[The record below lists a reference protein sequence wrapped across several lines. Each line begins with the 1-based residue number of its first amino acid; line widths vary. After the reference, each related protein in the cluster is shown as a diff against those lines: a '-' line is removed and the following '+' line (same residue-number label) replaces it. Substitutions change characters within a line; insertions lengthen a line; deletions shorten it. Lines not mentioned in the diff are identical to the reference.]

1 MNTLPAIHLSVIK
14 IRIPPRRHETI
25 SRPRLITRLYDQLDK
40 PLLFVVAP
48 AGYGKTSLLVDL
60 AGQVEMPYCWFS
72 LDALDQDP
80 QRFLRYLIAA
90 ITEKFPG
97 FGKASLSALESLSS
111 LNEDQEQ
118 VLVTLSNEVI
128 SKIHEHFILVL
139 DDFHFVEVAPAIG
152 QILGRFLQLAGSHIH
167 LIITSRN
174 LPDLTALPLM
184 IARNQ
189 VGGLS
194 IKDLAFQVEEIQTL
208 FNQNHGIM
216 VVREDAEALLQET
229 EGWIAA
235 LHLSNGMPGTLPQF
249 KPLVSTSVLFD
260 FFSREVMD
268 RQPEPIR
275 QFMLLTSMFDVFD
288 IGLCERVL
296 TPLWNGEIPD
306 WSSLFQRVQTE
317 NLFSLPLDK
326 EGRWMRYHHLFQHY
340 LRAKLQYENPAL
352 AWSIQQELAAAY
364 KEQHAWEEA
373 LQIYDRLND
382 HQNLARLL
390 EETGYN
396 FIGAGRILSLENWLK
411 KLPVNL
417 LYSRPILISLMG
429 AVRSTQGDQ
438 RQALGLLNRAEA
450 GLRESGDLRQWVLTL
465 VRRAEA
471 NRQLGEYAAALSDV
485 QQIQD
490 LNARDSSL
498 DIQIA
503 YAESLR
509 IRGLALFGQGRVQ
522 DSLP

>member
-1 MNTLPAIHLSVIK
+1 MNTLPAIPLSVIK

-194 IKDLAFQVEEIQTL
+194 FKDLAFQVEEIQTL